1 MVHLFC
7 IFAVVML
14 PCLLLCNYM
23 MLKCWTDFCVHQS
36 FSAFEDY
43 LNRKLRLAQ
52 VSLDS
57 TVLIFIFAGFN
68 LWLFFLCIFVVFG
81 CYLVCC

>member
-1 MVHLFC
+1 MVHHFC

-23 MLKCWTDFCVHQS
+23 MLKCSTDFCVHQS
-36 FSAFEDY
+36 VSAFEDY

-57 TVLIFIFAGFN
+57 TVLIFVFAGFN
-68 LWLFFLCIFVVFG
+68 LWLFFFA
-81 CYLVCC
+81 YL